1 MRYRFAG
8 LLLALLATA
17 GHAQVTDK
25 PAAAQTPQGQ
35 SAPPEAAPGQAGPPA
50 PAPKEA
56 PIVRSIVVEGEERY
70 SEAQLIS
77 ALGQKIGEPLDN
89 DVINRGLRT
98 IWISFSV
105 RAESFVRELPAA
117 LGARPEVEL
126 RLVVVEMPSDREPRF
141 VGNVDIDKKT
151 LKRWA
156 LLEDRVELFEY
167 QANRVRQRLL
177 EGYRREGYHW
187 VEIEV
192 VKRDSRDDPGA
203 LGVPMTDLIFE
214 IREGPKVRVKNVE
227 VIGNQSMP
235 DTGFLFWKSGLSSFT
250 KRQLSEP
257 GPFSWW
263 GSAFVQETLDA
274 DVVAMREVYRERG
287 WLDAVVDA
295 ETHFSEDGARVRI
308 KYVIDEGQ
316 PYTVEGLDVA
326 FFEWVQNEDKQW
338 QAKPIEASK
347 ARFTPAQVL
356 AKCELKPGDRYEE
369 IERTRDEAKLRE
381 FYGSVGCLF
390 HPSLPPDMRWQFLEP
405 ELFYS
410 KTEHKLR
417 VTYRIVEG
425 HPLTIRE
432 VTFAGS
438 HHTRDE
444 VLRREVGLV
453 PGSKAD
459 QKEINR
465 ALSRIEGTGFF
476 TDSNNPE
483 DHVDPTYR
491 FFEVPGSKDLVDL
504 QYEVEEGRV
513 ILFNLAGGLSTTE
526 GAFGTIELTVRNFDW
541 SDGPSKWTRSFHE
554 LFRKEAFHG
563 AGELIEIK
571 LSPGTK
577 RSYARV
583 RYLDP
588 DIFNRYLEPIS
599 LDVGLNRSLSFNR
612 SHDEERF
619 DKYLKFGRR
628 FGFDT
633 SVSAGIVHNEVEVS
647 DLSSAGV
654 PTSLQ
659 RQDAL
664 GKVNLVGVTL
674 DFSTRKLDNQLNP
687 HNGWKLGLRNTV
699 FNKLLSSDFE
709 YVQTRL
715 DTDFYVATG
724 TKSDGTEH
732 VLHLEL
738 DGGIA
743 PTFGDTT
750 EVPYTE
756 RFFQGGSN
764 LRGFDRY
771 GAGARGVDVLGG
783 QTQYAA
789 GGESFLSGSVEWLY
803 PLYSITQPGT
813 YKKIETLRGMLFFDW
828 GVLGQDAFDIDLND
842 TRASVGFGI
851 GLANPLPI
859 QLNFGFPIRR
869 FSGDEQQTFSFSI
882 GLSF

>member
-1 MRYRFAG
+1 M
-8 LLLALLATA
+8 
-17 GHAQVTDK
+17 
-25 PAAAQTPQGQ
+25 
-35 SAPPEAAPGQAGPPA
+35 
-50 PAPKEA
+50 
-56 PIVRSIVVEGEERY
+56 RSIVVEGEERY

-77 ALGQKIGEPLDN
+77 AFGQKIGEKLEL

-105 RAESFVRELPAA
+105 RAEVFVRELPAVVDA
-117 LGARPEVEL
+117 PPEVEL

-141 VGNVDIDKKT
+141 IGNVDIDKKT

-156 LLEDRVELFEY
+156 LIEDRVELFEY

-187 VEIEV
+187 VEVEV
-192 VKRDSRDDPGA
+192 VKRDSRDDPSA
-203 LGVPMTDLIFE
+203 QGVPMTDLIFE
-214 IREGPKVRVKNVE
+214 IREGPKVRVKKVE
-227 VIGNQSMP
+227 MIGNQSMP
-235 DTGFLFWKSGLSSFT
+235 DTRFIFWTSGLT
-250 KRQLSEP
+250 KFANLQLSEP
-257 GPFSWW
+257 GPFNWW

-274 DVVAMREVYRERG
+274 DVVAMREIYRERG

-295 ETHFSEDGARVRI
+295 ETHFSEDGSRVRI
-308 KYVIDEGQ
+308 KYVIDEGK
-316 PYTVEGLDVA
+316 PYIVEELDVA
-326 FFEWVQNEDKQW
+326 FFEWVQNADKQW
-338 QAKPIEASK
+338 QAKPIETGKS
-347 ARFTPAQVL
+347 RFTPAEVL
-356 AKCELKPGDRYEE
+356 AKCELKEGDRYEE
-369 IERTRDEAKLRE
+369 IARKRDEGKLRE
-381 FYGSVGCLF
+381 LYGSVGCLF

-410 KTEHKLR
+410 QTEHKLR

-432 VTFAGS
+432 VVFAGT

-476 TDSNNPE
+476 TDAGNPE
-483 DHVDPTYR
+483 EHIDPNYR
-491 FFEVPGSKDLVDL
+491 FLEVPGSKDLVDL

-513 ILFNLAGGLSTTE
+513 IEFQLQGGLSSND
-526 GAFGTIELTVRNFDW
+526 GAYGQIDLTVRNFDW
-541 SDGPSKWTRSFHE
+541 SDGPSRWSRSIHE

-563 AGELIEIK
+563 AGERIEIS

-577 RSYARV
+577 RSYAKV

-599 LDVGLNRSLSFNR
+599 LDVGLSRSLRGFR
-612 SHDEERF
+612 SHDEDRF

-633 SVSAGIVHNEVEVS
+633 FLSAGIVHNDVETS
-647 DLSSAGV
+647 DLSSGGV

-664 GKVNLVGVTL
+664 GMVNLAGFSL
-674 DFSTRKLDNQLNP
+674 EFSTRDLDNQLNP
-687 HNGWKLGLRNTV
+687 HNGWKLSLRNVV
-699 FNKLLSSDFE
+699 FNELLSSDFE
-709 YVQTRL
+709 YVRSVL
-715 DTDFYVATG
+715 DTDFYLATG

-738 DGGIA
+738 DGGIE
-743 PTFGDTT
+743 PTFGSTS

-764 LRGFDRY
+764 NLRGFEYR

-783 QTQYAA
+783 ATRFAA
-789 GGESFLSGSVEWLY
+789 GGESSISGTVEWLY

-813 YKKIETLRGMLFFDW
+813 YKKIESLRGVIFLDW
-828 GVLGQDAFDIDLND
+828 GVLGPDSTNIDLND
-842 TRASVGFGI
+842 VRASVGFGV
-851 GLANPLPI
+851 GLAYPLPI
-859 QLNFGFPIRR
+859 QLNFGFPVRR

-882 GLSF
+882 GLTF